1 MTGRALTI
9 LDGPHGILQTIY
21 DDGDEDL
28 TAVSIDDATGKIAV
42 SSQASIRIY
51 KPNQLSEDSLKV

>member
-1 MTGRALTI
+1 VTGSALTI
-9 LDGPHGILQTIY
+9 LDGPRGILQTIY

-42 SSQASIRIY
+42 CSQASVRVY
-51 KPNQLSEDSLKV
+51 KPNQLPEDPLKV